1 MSVDMVHLPMIH
13 SLNGEYL
20 GIPQRAWWTDGI
32 TTKKLDDHGD
42 QEVVLK
48 LSQWLML
55 WNILR
60 SLMVLA
66 LRMSMTMES
75 SELC

>member
-13 SLNGEYL
+13 SLNGEHL

>member
-1 MSVDMVHLPMIH
+1 MFSTCQRSTLSMANTLA
-13 SLNGEYL
+13 YL
-20 GIPQRAWWTDGI
+20 KERDGI